1 MADKAITCIDA
12 ITNGK
17 PDPKLSQPRNLGCR
31 VMVPEN
37 TLTLALPGTGSV
49 QLRVGYS
56 EAEIRMLKSEI
67 LNLSLIIAFAGIFSS
82 IAIGTVAFGYSV
94 RRPLARLLAAI
105 RDMESGIFRHAKVKS
120 KDEFG
125 ELCIA
130 FNSMQDSI
138 ELEKTRTEQAL
149 YNLRSVYDSAPAFLF
164 TINREGII
172 QSASKHCLNKLGFA
186 AEEFVEQSLKKFLDM
201 DSIRAFE
208 EQVLAR
214 LPDMNELS
222 DIPLQ
227 LSCKNPNV
235 SEALLSVVEDRRPSE
250 GDKIYVCVLKDVTEL
265 REKEADLRRQSLT
278 DSLTGL
284 PNRRGISHILE
295 IMHKNSATRRDWAV
309 LFIDLDNFKTVND
322 TFGHEAGDQILIET
336 SRRIQRV
343 IGPNGHAARMGGDE
357 FTVILDNLEATELAE
372 KLGRELV
379 DSISEPVP
387 LSRGIG
393 HVGASVGIAFCR
405 DATLAPGEA
414 IKLADQAMYLAKSG
428 GKNRVVLYDE
438 NIASSITDRA
448 HLIQNISTGIPKNWY
463 SVHLQPIIN
472 LATMKPY
479 AFEALLRVHPEMGF
493 KGNIEE
499 LIKAAEE
506 TGQMSKLGKWIF
518 DEAIDQFR
526 TLIGEVAGNDL
537 QISINLSPAQL
548 TPEFVT
554 HAIATARRYPEI
566 SGRVILEVTETA
578 ALVDFDNARKHLQE
592 LREHGFR
599 IAVDDFG
606 TGYSSLSLISRMPI
620 DILKLDQNFATDFQH
635 AVAQSNHA
643 VDGQTALVRCIVT
656 LAKELGVQL
665 IAEGLENTNVV
676 SHFRDLGVLF
686 GQGYIF
692 SRPMPND
699 QVRDWMD
706 YFRGENEKDPVERL
720 LAAG

>member
-1 MADKAITCIDA
+1 
-12 ITNGK
+12 
-17 PDPKLSQPRNLGCR
+17 
-31 VMVPEN
+31 
-37 TLTLALPGTGSV
+37 
-49 QLRVGYS
+49 
-56 EAEIRMLKSEI
+56 
-67 LNLSLIIAFAGIFSS
+67 
-82 IAIGTVAFGYSV
+82 
-94 RRPLARLLAAI
+94 
-105 RDMESGIFRHAKVKS
+105 
-120 KDEFG
+120 
-125 ELCIA
+125 
-130 FNSMQDSI
+130 
-138 ELEKTRTEQAL
+138 
-149 YNLRSVYDSAPAFLF
+149 
-164 TINREGII
+164 
-172 QSASKHCLNKLGFA
+172 
-186 AEEFVEQSLKKFLDM
+186 
-201 DSIRAFE
+201 
-208 EQVLAR
+208 
-214 LPDMNELS
+214 
-222 DIPLQ
+222 
-227 LSCKNPNV
+227 
-235 SEALLSVVEDRRPSE
+235 
-250 GDKIYVCVLKDVTEL
+250 
-265 REKEADLRRQSLT
+265 
-278 DSLTGL
+278 
-284 PNRRGISHILE
+284 
-295 IMHKNSATRRDWAV
+295 
-309 LFIDLDNFKTVND
+309 
-322 TFGHEAGDQILIET
+322 
-336 SRRIQRV
+336 
-343 IGPNGHAARMGGDE
+343 
-357 FTVILDNLEATELAE
+357 
-372 KLGRELV
+372 
-379 DSISEPVP
+379 
-387 LSRGIG
+387 
-393 HVGASVGIAFCR
+393 
-405 DATLAPGEA
+405 
-414 IKLADQAMYLAKSG
+414 
-428 GKNRVVLYDE
+428 
-438 NIASSITDRA
+438 
-448 HLIQNISTGIPKNWY
+448 
-463 SVHLQPIIN
+463 
-472 LATMKPY
+472 MKPY

-526 TLIGEVAGNDL
+526 TLIGQVAGNDL